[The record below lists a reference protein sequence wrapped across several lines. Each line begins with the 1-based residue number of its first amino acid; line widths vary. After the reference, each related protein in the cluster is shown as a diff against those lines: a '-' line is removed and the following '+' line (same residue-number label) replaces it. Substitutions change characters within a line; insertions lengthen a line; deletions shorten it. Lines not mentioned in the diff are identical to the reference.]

1 MVDKDKNE
9 ERWIADIQKGD
20 EAAFERLFRTYYFD
34 LSRFVWRYVE
44 SKAIAEG
51 IVQEVYANIWENR
64 EQWQPV
70 NSLKLYL
77 YQSVKHQALDYLK
90 HEKVRDK
97 YDPKWMAAK
106 KENTTLDFRDSRREQ
121 QIREAIHKEI
131 EALPPRSKMTYK
143 LHRYDGL
150 TYKEI
155 AEVMD
160 VSVKTVESQM
170 TRTLKRLRKRLSYL
184 LPFLLVAVL
193 TV

>member
-1 MVDKDKNE
+1 MDAEDYNEKN
-9 ERWIADIQKGD
+9 WIDNVQQGD
-20 EAAFERLFRTYYFD
+20 EKAFERLFKKYFYD
-34 LSRFVWRYVE
+34 LSRFAWRYVK
-44 SKAIAEG
+44 SKAVAEEL
-51 IVQEVYANIWENR
+51 VQEVFADIWDNR
-64 EQWQPV
+64 KVWNPTS
-70 NSLKLYL
+70 SLKLYL

-90 HEKVRDK
+90 HEQVRDE
-97 YDPKWMAAK
+97 YDPQWREKR
-106 KENTTLDFRDSRREQ
+106 EHPTIRLQDTRREE
-121 QIREAIHKEI
+121 QIRKAINKEI

-143 LHRYDGL
+143 LHRHDGL

-184 LPFLLVAVL
+184 LPFLLIASL